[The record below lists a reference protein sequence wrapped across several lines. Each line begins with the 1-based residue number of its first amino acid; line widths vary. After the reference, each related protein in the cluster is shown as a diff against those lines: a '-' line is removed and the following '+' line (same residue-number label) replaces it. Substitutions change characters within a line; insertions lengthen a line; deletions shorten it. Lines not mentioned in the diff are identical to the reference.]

1 MDAIPHGCDLT
12 GCAMMA
18 ETLTM
23 ALRGH
28 LHTPQQV
35 EPAALN
41 GRHGLQ
47 GRFTN
52 TNWNQSHEVSYDRAG
67 CNAG

>member
-1 MDAIPHGCDLT
+1 MPA
-12 GCAMMA
+12 ASAFVEMN
-18 ETLTM
+18 
-23 ALRGH
+23 
-28 LHTPQQV
+28 

-47 GRFTN
+47 DRFTN
-52 TNWNQSHEVSYDRAG
+52 TNWNQNHEVSYYRGG